1 MDPWFDSNLVWRALP
16 IVAEYLPVT
25 LTIFFYSSLI
35 GLLFGL
41 CLAIFRVYNICV
53 LNILSVMLVS
63 YARGTPVLVQLI
75 LLYYLLP
82 IFLISLGI
90 DINAVPALYFV
101 IAANGLYLSANFC
114 EVFRSAL
121 GNVERGQIEAAY
133 SIGMKNRQVFCR
145 VMMPQAVM
153 LAIPDMSNIFLVALK
168 STALAFTVGVMDVM
182 GRGITL
188 SAQTM
193 RSFEVFLSISIIY
206 FILCTGMER
215 IFKLVERKCSFHRL
229 K

>member
-1 MDPWFDSNLVWRALP
+1 MEPWFDTALVWRALP
-16 IVAEYLPVT
+16 IVLEYLPVT

-35 GLLFGL
+35 GMAFGL
-41 CLAIFRVYNICV
+41 CLAIFRVYKIAI
-53 LNILSVMLVS
+53 LNLGSVFIVS
-63 YARGTPVLVQLI
+63 YARGTPILVQLI

-82 IFLISLGI
+82 TMLDALGV
-90 DINAVPALYFV
+90 DINAIPALYFV

-121 GNVERGQIEAAY
+121 NNVERGQIEAAN
-133 SIGMKNRQVFCR
+133 SIGMKSHQTFLR

-153 LAIPDMSNIFLVALK
+153 LAIPDMGNILLTALK

-193 RSFEVFLSISIIY
+193 RSFEVFVAISIIY
-206 FILCTGMER
+206 FVLCTLMEW
-215 IFKLVERKCSFHRL
+215 IFKRVERRFSFHR
-229 K
+229 